1 MGCEYYSKLQLF
13 CIIALIS
20 CEIMGKLITM
30 LVKISIRTSFI
41 KILCF
46 CLVLFLLFISCS
58 KKNNEER
65 KEKEVEKAVP
75 LRSLEEQVLLILG
88 EAYYQKHKL
97 LECLRKEYNEES
109 IKKNVHIL
117 THEKLMEPGFMRLK
131 IIEEKVS
138 EIKPTA
144 IISLGIPERAGQY
157 LLKAGDEHKDI
168 VIISN
173 FGMEEIAKLE
183 AASDIVLDFK
193 LPDEQLLNPETDFYV
208 SDSELSLV
216 LLSSFLAS
224 ESIRQHGKKSTILP
238 IEDAKEAF
246 KKASLLL
253 EEQMGKN
260 EYTLKPYIDTDV
272 GMASYNYIMIHKTSL
287 EN

>member
-1 MGCEYYSKLQLF
+1 MVVVTVMKKFVGISVKLLLKRVLS
-13 CIIALIS
+13 ALA
-20 CEIMGKLITM
+20 M
-30 LVKISIRTSFI
+30 SF
-41 KILCF
+41 F
-46 CLVLFLLFISCS
+46 VFSCS
-58 KKNNEER
+58 S
-65 KEKEVEKAVP
+65 KEVKHESLEQEVEEKIA
-75 LRSLEEQVLLILG
+75 LRSLNEKVLLILG
-88 EAYYQKHKL
+88 EAYYKKNNL
-97 LECLRKEYNEES
+97 LECLRKEYNEAS
-109 IKKNVHIL
+109 IAENVHIL
-117 THEKLMEPGFMRLK
+117 THDVLMEPGFLRLK
-131 IIEEKVS
+131 IIEEKVA
-138 EIKPTA
+138 EMKPTA
-144 IISLGIPERAGQY
+144 IISLGIPERAGHY
-157 LLKAGDEHKDI
+157 LLKAGDENKNM
-168 VIISN
+168 VIISA

>member
-1 MGCEYYSKLQLF
+1 MV
-13 CIIALIS
+13 I
-20 CEIMGKLITM
+20 EIMKKLIKSPIMTSCKSYLSIFTM
-30 LVKISIRTSFI
+30 LVLLIS
-41 KILCF
+41 
-46 CLVLFLLFISCS
+46 SCS
-58 KKNNEER
+58 KTAKQEEIEQ
-65 KEKEVEKAVP
+65 KIEEKAP
-75 LRSLEEQVLLILG
+75 LRNLEEKVLLILG
-88 EAYYQKHKL
+88 ETYHKKDTL
-97 LECLRKEYNEES
+97 LDCLKKEYSEES
-109 IKKNVHIL
+109 ILKNVYIL
-117 THEKLMEPGFMRLK
+117 THDILMEPGFLRLK
-131 IIEEKVS
+131 IIEEKVA

-157 LLKAGDEHKDI
+157 LLKAGDENKDM

-224 ESIRQHGKKSTILP
+224 ESIKQHGKKSTILP

-253 EEQMGKN
+253 ADEMGRN

-272 GMASYNYIMIHKTSL
+272 GMASYNYIMIHKTVL
-287 EN
+287 EDES

>member
-1 MGCEYYSKLQLF
+1 MK
-13 CIIALIS
+13 
-20 CEIMGKLITM
+20 KLIE
-30 LVKISIRTSFI
+30 IPF
-41 KILCF
+41 KILGGMF
-46 CLVLFLLFISCS
+46 FVKLLCLSAIMSLFILSCS
-58 KKNNEER
+58 KETQENIVEQEQ
-65 KEKEVEKAVP
+65 EEKAP
-75 LRSLEEQVLLILG
+75 LRNLEEKVLLILG
-88 EAYYQKHKL
+88 EAYYQKKNL
-97 LECLRKEYNEES
+97 LECLSKEYNEAS
-109 IKKNVHIL
+109 IAENVHIL
-117 THEKLMEPGFMRLK
+117 THDKLMDPGFLRLK
-131 IIEEKVS
+131 VIEEKVS

-144 IISLGIPERAGQY
+144 IISLGVPERAGQY

-168 VIISN
+168 VIISA

-253 EEQMGKN
+253 QDQMENN
-260 EYTLKPYIDTDV
+260 EYILKPYIDTDV
-272 GMASYNYIMIHKTSL
+272 GMASYNYIMIHKSTL
-287 EN
+287 